1 LDRWPDSEKDKEAR
15 PARLFSSAEA
25 RAMLD
30 EFRALVRAGVLRVT
44 ADNDVVFVKPPPEPR
59 PEPPPRERS
68 TPEEIR
74 KLDEQVV
81 DWLRRTRTG
90 EPSATPGG
98 EESPSNLDALREEL
112 IERLAQKILER
123 WESSADRTLQDAVLD
138 RLTAL
143 LLERWSSPTRR

>member
-1 LDRWPDSEKDKEAR
+1 
-15 PARLFSSAEA
+15 
-25 RAMLD
+25 MLE
-30 EFRALVRAGVLRVT
+30 EFRTLVRAGVLRVT
-44 ADNDVVFVKPPPEPR
+44 ADNDVIFVKPPPEPR
-59 PEPPPRERS
+59 AETAPPGRS

-81 DWLRRTRTG
+81 DWLRRTRTA
-90 EPSATPGG
+90 ESSAPPGG
-98 EESPSNLDALREEL
+98 PETPSNLDALREEL

-143 LLERWSSPTRR
+143 LLERWSSPPRK